1 MLAEVERP
9 ATARALEATTVMKIP
24 RAILRRV
31 LTEFPDDAANMHA
44 ALARSIRLFGEELT
58 EFGARAGGSGR

>member
-1 MLAEVERP
+1 
-9 ATARALEATTVMKIP
+9 MKIP